1 MCYAAKQAI
10 TDCGHV
16 GDFVMLDS
24 DTIVPFKT
32 LYTTALISAISTE
45 MQEPP
50 AVYAPVIAFRKQ
62 PTSVLEAG
70 ALFGRGSWQLAEPKP
85 YQPCIYPLHHRADLS
100 DKHVQA
106 RISQAQESEY
116 PPFIYSLYRL
126 PLQDDPSTF
135 LPAPF
140 FLRGDD
146 VEYGLRLNRLGIKT
160 NILSTLIV
168 FQDPKHSPWHEI
180 MAILHST
187 VILLAYTPPQDIDQ
201 LSDHLSDFFN
211 SRLQAHASLNDLHGI
226 AIYQEVLTRLLSLL
240 PLPTDRLLAHFYN
253 PDYYLKLRK
262 VNESYTHLNYNM
274 AKGIG
279 ETMPPHSY
287 REHPFLYYPIQPEDQ
302 PQPKVVLL
310 MNHLS
315 ETAAVHN
322 PGRVAYLELQAA
334 RRRFKMN
341 LSSLFASIQ
350 PLKEYCEILLD
361 RSRIYEHY
369 QSCYEACTGNSETN
383 FSS

>member
-1 MCYAAKQAI
+1 
-10 TDCGHV
+10 
-16 GDFVMLDS
+16 
-24 DTIVPFKT
+24 
-32 LYTTALISAISTE
+32 
-45 MQEPP
+45 
-50 AVYAPVIAFRKQ
+50 
-62 PTSVLEAG
+62 
-70 ALFGRGSWQLAEPKP
+70 
-85 YQPCIYPLHHRADLS
+85 
-100 DKHVQA
+100 
-106 RISQAQESEY
+106 
-116 PPFIYSLYRL
+116 
-126 PLQDDPSTF
+126 
-135 LPAPF
+135 
-140 FLRGDD
+140 
-146 VEYGLRLNRLGIKT
+146 
-160 NILSTLIV
+160 
-168 FQDPKHSPWHEI
+168 
-180 MAILHST
+180 
-187 VILLAYTPPQDIDQ
+187 
-201 LSDHLSDFFN
+201 
-211 SRLQAHASLNDLHGI
+211 
-226 AIYQEVLTRLLSLL
+226 
-240 PLPTDRLLAHFYN
+240 
-253 PDYYLKLRK
+253 
-262 VNESYTHLNYNM
+262 M